1 MTTIEKEMKRQAKE
15 ALEAAKAK
23 RARPAEDVN
32 SADNLLPFT
41 QHISTTK
48 GRSSRWYPIEG
59 RNLLGLS
66 GGRSKR
72 AVQVEYV
79 IFLSPTHE
87 EIAMVHLSH
96 KQSWLSTVCGG
107 SLKRTTHIFDRMRK
121 LYDRRNGSCG
131 HVSSRCC
138 MATLPSVLPYSP
150 HA

>member
-1 MTTIEKEMKRQAKE
+1 MKRQAKE

-48 GRSSRWYPIEG
+48 GRSCRWYPIEG

-79 IFLSPTHE
+79 IFLSPTDE

-96 KQSWLSTVCGG
+96 KLLLFVMILHITIMILMMVYMLDYLISIR
-107 SLKRTTHIFDRMRK
+107 SLKYQ
-121 LYDRRNGSCG
+121 L
-131 HVSSRCC
+131 
-138 MATLPSVLPYSP
+138 
-150 HA
+150 